1 MTLLIKKMVIIM
13 LTNNSFYCFSLLQS
27 GSRSHI
33 FIIFTLL
40 LSLYSPL
47 YAQDD
52 DDFLVFNDQADLL
65 DEPFPVVL
73 TASRLKQH
81 KSRAPTSMT
90 VIDKEMIV
98 ASGIREISELFR
110 LVPGMKVS
118 NISGHQA
125 TVSYHDISTDI
136 SRRLQVLVDGRSI
149 YKPALA
155 EVSWA
160 DLPIT
165 IEDIQ
170 RIEVVRSPNA
180 ASYGANSFLGVI
192 NIITEHP
199 DDVLGTQVSYTN
211 GDTHIKDGFFR
222 HSQRDGD
229 FSWRVSLKQQKD
241 TGFDTSKRPGKPET
255 KRHDSKSVDVVN
267 LRGIYDLN
275 SNDYLDV
282 SLGYSNAKKQ
292 GEQEVKPPKE
302 YDDINTEE
310 FYTHILWH
318 HEFNESH
325 ALETQFN
332 YTYWNDR
339 NDWVGCTDPIFFGS
353 ALCAKINQDLK
364 QERMDLQIQ
373 DTYEVNDSLRF
384 VAGGSVDVERAESET
399 FLGGR
404 IYNHRQRLFTN
415 IEWQLMPD
423 WLVNMGLLV
432 ENDSIVDVSVEPR
445 IAINYQFKPHHV
457 FRYTWSKAT
466 RTPDLFEHDG
476 EWNYTLRKKE
486 LFPEIP
492 GVDANLIPI
501 VLPTLTP
508 SDDAHEEKI
517 TSQEIA
523 YIGTFPEHHLTIDMK
538 IYRDAM
544 RDLIYEGLH
553 YNDGIFIINNSTDL
567 NLTGFEVSADYKPV
581 KSVRIIASYGYS
593 HIHVLQGEDKDRI
606 ENSVPDHTASL
617 MGIFKLPDDWQLS
630 STYYYADT
638 TTGYDEPGQ
647 WQRIDFRIA
656 KQIKLSD
663 KNLAVISAVVQ
674 HRLDNDADFRE
685 ENNYDSDNKIYASI
699 GLSF

>member
-1 MTLLIKKMVIIM
+1 MTVLINKMVIIM
-13 LTNNSFYCFSLLQS
+13 LIKNSYNCFSLFQCDAKS
-27 GSRSHI
+27 YR
-33 FIIFTLL
+33 FIIIPLL
-40 LSLYSPL
+40 LTLYSPL
-47 YAQDD
+47 HAEEDE
-52 DDFLVFNDQADLL
+52 LMILNEQADFF
-65 DEPFPVVL
+65 DDPFPVIL
-73 TASRLKQH
+73 TAARLKQP
-81 KSRAPTSMT
+81 KSRAPTSIT
-90 VIDKEMIV
+90 VIDKEMIT
-98 ASGIREISELFR
+98 ASGIREIPELFR
-110 LVPGMKVS
+110 LVPGMKVI
-118 NISGHQA
+118 NISGHQS

-136 SRRLQVLVDGRSI
+136 SRRLQVLIDGRSV
-149 YKPALA
+149 YQPALA

-180 ASYGANSFLGVI
+180 ASYGANSFLGII

-199 DDVLGTQVSYTN
+199 DDVSGTQLSYTN
-211 GDTHIKDGFFR
+211 GDTNIKDGFFR

-229 FSWRVSLKQQKD
+229 LSWRISLKQQND
-241 TGFDTSKRPGKPET
+241 TGFDTSKRPDMPDT

-275 SNDYLDV
+275 SNNNLDI
-282 SLGYSNAKKQ
+282 SLGYSNADKQ
-292 GEQEVKPPKE
+292 GEQRVKPPKK
-302 YDDINTEE
+302 YDDINSEE

-318 HEFNESH
+318 HDFNEHH

-332 YTYWNDR
+332 YTSWNDR
-339 NDWVGCTDPIFFGS
+339 NHWTGCTDPILLGS

-364 QERMDLQIQ
+364 QQRMDLQIQ

-384 VAGGSVDVERAESET
+384 VAGGSLDVERAESET
-399 FLGGR
+399 YFGGR
-404 IYNHRQRLFTN
+404 VYNHRQRLFTN

-423 WLVNMGLLV
+423 WLVNMGILV

-466 RTPDLFEHDG
+466 RTPDLFEHEG
-476 EWNYTLRKKE
+476 EWNYTLREKE
-486 LFPEIP
+486 LVPEIP
-492 GVDANLIPI
+492 GFDVNQLPI
-501 VLPTLTP
+501 VFPTLTP
-508 SDDAHEEKI
+508 SDNAHEEKI

-523 YIGTFPEHHLTIDMK
+523 YIGAFPEYHLNIDMK
-538 IYRDAM
+538 IYHDAM
-544 RDLIYEGLH
+544 RDLIYEGLQ
-553 YNDGIFIINNSTDL
+553 YTSEYFIINNSTDV
-567 NLTGFEVSADYKPV
+567 NLMGFEASADFSPIKP
-581 KSVRIIASYGYS
+581 VRIIASYGYS
-593 HIHVLQGEDKDRI
+593 HTHVLQGENNDNI

-617 MGIFKLPDDWQLS
+617 MGIFKLPDDWQFS
-630 STYYYADT
+630 STYYYTDT

-647 WQRIDFRIA
+647 WQRIDFRIS

-663 KNLAVISAVVQ
+663 KSHAVISAVVQ

-685 ENNYDSDNKIYASI
+685 ENHYDSDNKIYASI